1 MILYFLCLLALII
14 HELGLENKG
23 IESQPGLITFNL
35 NLILTCNI
43 MHTVTCNTETAI
55 RKKNSTNNRYSVFLS
70 RFYNA
75 CMSAYQVQLH
85 LWHQW
90 PALCEILVALEAVP
104 IIWHNEKEVQLYSKG
119 WLFMYI
125 KGTLY
130 LLI

>member
-1 MILYFLCLLALII
+1 
-14 HELGLENKG
+14 
-23 IESQPGLITFNL
+23 
-35 NLILTCNI
+35 

-90 PALCEILVALEAVP
+90 PALREILVALEAVP
-104 IIWHNEKEVQLYSKG
+104 II
-119 WLFMYI
+119 
-125 KGTLY
+125 
-130 LLI
+130 